1 LASDPYTVLDVQ
13 RDALQE
19 DIQKAYRK
27 LAKKLHPD
35 LNPGNKQAEE
45 QFKEVT
51 AAYDLL
57 GDADKRGRFD
67 RGEIDASGA
76 ERPRQRYYRD
86 FAEDGGGETRRYYYS
101 NDAGFADLAGG
112 DDILAEILGR
122 GRGGRD
128 KLRMPGPDVRYRLE
142 VDFLDAVNGAT
153 KEIQLPDGSALKVTI
168 PAGTRDGQVLRLR
181 GKGGPG
187 IGGGP
192 AGNALI
198 EIAVRAH
205 PIFSRKDDD
214 IHVELPI
221 SLAEAILGGKV
232 QVPTPTGPV
241 TATVPKWS
249 SSGRVLRL
257 KGKGVPRRDGAR
269 GDEYATLKVMLPETP
284 DPELEQCVAQW
295 SARKASKPR
304 EAAEA

>member
-1 LASDPYTVLDVQ
+1 MRS
-13 RDALQE
+13 
-19 DIQKAYRK
+19 
-27 LAKKLHPD
+27 
-35 LNPGNKQAEE
+35 
-45 QFKEVT
+45 T
-51 AAYDLL
+51 A
-57 GDADKRGRFD
+57 
-67 RGEIDASGA
+67 
-76 ERPRQRYYRD
+76 RPRKSSCR
-86 FAEDGGGETRRYYYS
+86 T
-101 NDAGFADLAGG
+101 
-112 DDILAEILGR
+112 I
-122 GRGGRD
+122 
-128 KLRMPGPDVRYRLE
+128 
-142 VDFLDAVNGAT
+142 
-153 KEIQLPDGSALKVTI
+153 SALKVTI
-168 PAGTRDGQVLRLR
+168 PAGTRDGQILRLR

-257 KGKGVPRRDGAR
+257 KGKGVARRDGAR
-269 GDEYATLKVMLPETP
+269 GDEYATLKVTLPETP
-284 DPELEQCVAQW
+284 DPELEQFVAQW

-304 EAAEA
+304 ETAEA